1 MSEFC
6 TFVISNI
13 HGNRLDEVI
22 GVVWTAH
29 VPQVLNED
37 IRCPQ
42 LGTKDTCNDAEK
54 VFTFSA

>member
-37 IRCPQ
+37 VRCPQ
-42 LGTKDTCNDAEK
+42 LDKRHL
-54 VFTFSA
+54 